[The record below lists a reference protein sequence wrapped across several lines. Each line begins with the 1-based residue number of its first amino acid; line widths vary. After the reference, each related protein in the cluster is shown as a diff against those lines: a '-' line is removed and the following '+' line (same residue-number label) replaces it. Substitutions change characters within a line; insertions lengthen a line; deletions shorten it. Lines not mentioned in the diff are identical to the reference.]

1 MQCVPP
7 KQYQKIEVEM
17 PPKQR
22 KAYEEMLHLF
32 TVEEAGVDAPSVLA
46 QLTRLR
52 QICLAPELL
61 NIAAP
66 SAKEQFILEWLENN
80 PNEQVIIFSNFSS
93 YLKKLAQRI
102 GEKQTL
108 LDAYYWG
115 NT

>member
-1 MQCVPP
+1 MGSTEAM
-7 KQYQKIEVEM
+7 YQTIPLEM
-17 PPKQR
+17 PSKQR

-61 NIAAP
+61 GIAAP

-93 YLKKLAQRI
+93 YLKKLH
-102 GEKQTL
+102 
-108 LDAYYWG
+108 D
-115 NT
+115 